1 MNIQRWF
8 PLGLTDLIS
17 LLSKGL
23 WRVFSSTII
32 QKHQFFA
39 SSPAYRFLRRQ
50 VRSFGTPI
58 FLRIFHNLLWS
69 TQFRGFS
76 TVNEAEVD
84 VFLEFL
90 CFPHDPTNVGNL
102 ISGSSASSKPSLYIW
117 KFLVHIL
124 LEPSLEDFKYNLV
137 SMWNEHYYSLDILWN
152 CPSLGLEWKLT
163 FFSPVATAEFSKFA
177 GILSAVLSQHRFL
190 GF

>member
-1 MNIQRWF
+1 MLNEQSDNIQPCLTPF
-8 PLGLTDLIS
+8 PILNQSVVPCPVLTIS
-17 LLSKGL
+17 S
-23 WRVFSSTII
+23 W
-32 QKHQFFA
+32 
-39 SSPAYRFLRRQ
+39 PAYMFLRKQ

-90 CFPHDPTNVGNL
+90 CFPHDPTTVGNL

-117 KFLVHIL
+117 KFLVHVL
-124 LEPSLEDFKYNLV
+124 LKPSLKDFEHSLI
-137 SMWNEHYYSLDILWN
+137 SMWNEHNWKKPSHLSLLLSGTLHSFGYIL
-152 CPSLGLEWKLT
+152 P
-163 FFSPVATAEFSKFA
+163 FSS
-177 GILSAVLSQHRFL
+177 FL
-190 GF
+190 GYL